1 MAHPDAPQLVAPGPS
16 CLSLIASLRTAPG
29 VSPIV
34 SGWFA
39 PWGVQI
45 AASFSRPS
53 AMRAFERVRHDFYSV
68 VGGKNPFVLGSVVRS
83 RGFRPFYRVRLP
95 AQNRPEAEKLCAAL
109 EAAGGACVV
118 LRS

>member
-1 MAHPDAPQLVAPGPS
+1 V
-16 CLSLIASLRTAPG
+16 
-29 VSPIV
+29 V

-45 AASFSRPS
+45 AASFSRGS
-53 AMRAFERVRHDFYSV
+53 AMRAYERVQHNFYSV
-68 VGGKNPFVLGSVVRS
+68 IGPRNPFVLGSVVRS
-83 RGFRPFYRVRLP
+83 RGFRPFYRVRIG
-95 AQNRPEAEKLCAAL
+95 AQNRREADKICSSL